1 MTAFP
6 IAEVL
11 LDRAIPF
18 VFVTGYDDV
27 AIMPTSMRK
36 APVIVKPVP
45 FANLQAALTTLA
57 LSPRP
62 AVMPSAEALR

>member
-1 MTAFP
+1 
-6 IAEVL
+6 
-11 LDRAIPF
+11 
-18 VFVTGYDDV
+18 
-27 AIMPTSMRK
+27 MPTSMRK